1 MNINP
6 NYDYKVTVLNC
17 VDGDSFDVEVDLG
30 FLITMKQRVHV
41 WGMTSRELH
50 STDTTEKAAGLADR
64 NFAQALLPIGT
75 ATLMRSH
82 KANGHT
88 EKDGHWFAE
97 IVLPDGRDFR
107 EVMLASG
114 HGQPSF
120 GDGAKPT

>member
-64 NFAQALLPIGT
+64 NFEKLRLSTIKSGTGSFVGLSSGATSIG
-75 ATLMRSH
+75 
-82 KANGHT
+82 
-88 EKDGHWFAE
+88 
-97 IVLPDGRDFR
+97 
-107 EVMLASG
+107 ASG
-114 HGQPSF
+114 FTNRAP
-120 GDGAKPT
+120 KT